1 MIDMTEND
9 FGVILRPVL
18 PDGEEWE
25 GDVQVSVFSNL
36 MPKVDDETH
45 AQLMFLAYKLAAMVQ
60 YCTDNPDFDDVISD
74 YATEMVD
81 DLGLIDP
88 DSYEIESSTSRVTSR
103 EGNVITLDFNTK
115 CEGEG

>member
-1 MIDMTEND
+1 MINMSEND
-9 FGVILRPVL
+9 FGVIMRPVL

-36 MPKVDDETH
+36 MPKVNDDTH
-45 AQLMFLAYKLAAMVQ
+45 AQLMFLAYKMSAMVQ
-60 YCTDNPDFDDVISD
+60 FCQDNEAFDEALED
-74 YATEMVD
+74 YTMDMVEE
-81 DLGLIDP
+81 LGLGDP
-88 DSYEIESSTSRVTSR
+88 SDELPSTRITGR

>member
-1 MIDMTEND
+1 MIDMEEND

-18 PDGEEWE
+18 SNEDTWV

-45 AQLMFLAYKLAAMVQ
+45 AQLMFLAYKMSAMVQ
-60 YCTDNPDFDDVISD
+60 FCQDNEDFDEALED
-74 YATEMVD
+74 YTMDMVEE
-81 DLGLIDP
+81 LGFGEEEPKLRTKKI
-88 DSYEIESSTSRVTSR
+88 VGR

-115 CEGEG
+115 CEGEC

>member
-1 MIDMTEND
+1 MIDMEEND

-18 PDGEEWE
+18 SGEDKWV

-45 AQLMFLAYKLAAMVQ
+45 AQLMFLAYKMSAMVQ
-60 YCTDNPDFDDVISD
+60 FCQDNEDFDAALED
-74 YATEMVD
+74 YTMDMVEE
-81 DLGLIDP
+81 LGFGEEEPELRTNKI
-88 DSYEIESSTSRVTSR
+88 VGR

-115 CEGEG
+115 CEGEC

>member
-9 FGVILRPVL
+9 FGVIMRPVL

-36 MPKVDDETH
+36 MPKVGDDTH
-45 AQLMFLAYKLAAMVQ
+45 AQLMFLAYKMSAMVQ
-60 YCTDNPDFDDVISD
+60 FCNENPDFDDTLTD
-74 YATEMVD
+74 YTDAMID
-81 DLGLIDP
+81 SLGLEEDEREVDP
-88 DSYEIESSTSRVTSR
+88 KDKITSKV
-103 EGNVITLDFNTK
+103 GNVITLDFNTK

>member
-1 MIDMTEND
+1 MIDMSEND

-18 PDGEEWE
+18 SDKEEWV

-45 AQLMFLAYKLAAMVQ
+45 AQLMFLAYKMSAMVQ
-60 YCTDNPDFDDVISD
+60 FCQDNPDFDEALED
-74 YATEMVD
+74 YAMSVVD
-81 DLGLIDP
+81 ELGFGEEEPELRTNKI
-88 DSYEIESSTSRVTSR
+88 VGR

-115 CEGEG
+115 CEGEC

>member
-18 PDGEEWE
+18 VDGKEWV

-45 AQLMFLAYKLAAMVQ
+45 AQLMFLAYKMSAMVQ
-60 YCTDNPDFDDVISD
+60 FCQDNPDFDESLEDFTMD
-74 YATEMVD
+74 MLEG
-81 DLGLIDP
+81 LGLGDSDP
-88 DSYEIESSTSRVTSR
+88 VDSKQTKIVGR

-115 CEGEG
+115 CEGEC

>member
-1 MIDMTEND
+1 MIDMEEND

-18 PDGEEWE
+18 SDEDKWV

-45 AQLMFLAYKLAAMVQ
+45 AQLMFLAYKMSAMVQ
-60 YCTDNPDFDDVISD
+60 FCQDNEDFDEALED
-74 YATEMVD
+74 YTMDTVEE
-81 DLGLIDP
+81 LGFGEEEPELRTNKI
-88 DSYEIESSTSRVTSR
+88 VGR

-115 CEGEG
+115 CEGEC

>member
-18 PDGEEWE
+18 SEKEEWV

-36 MPKVDDETH
+36 MPYVDDETH
-45 AQLMFLAYKLAAMVQ
+45 AQLMFLAYKMSAMVQ
-60 YCTDNPDFDDVISD
+60 FCQDNVEFDEALED
-74 YATEMVD
+74 YTMDMVD
-81 DLGLIDP
+81 DLGLDDIQSDKAP
-88 DSYEIESSTSRVTSR
+88 STRITGR
-103 EGNVITLDFNTK
+103 DGNVITLDFNTK

>member
-45 AQLMFLAYKLAAMVQ
+45 AQLMFLAYKMSAMVQ
-60 YCTDNPDFDDVISD
+60 FCQDNEDFDAALED
-74 YATEMVD
+74 YTMDMVEE
-81 DLGLIDP
+81 LGLGDSDP
-88 DSYEIESSTSRVTSR
+88 VDSKQTKIVGR

-115 CEGEG
+115 CEGEC

>member
-18 PDGEEWE
+18 VDGKEWV
-25 GDVQVSVFSNL
+25 GDVQVSVFSNQ

-45 AQLMFLAYKLAAMVQ
+45 AQLMFLAYKMSAMVQ
-60 YCTDNPDFDDVISD
+60 FCQDNDAFDEALED
-74 YATEMVD
+74 YTMDMVEE
-81 DLGLIDP
+81 LGLG
-88 DSYEIESSTSRVTSR
+88 DSDTEEPKQSKIVGR

-115 CEGEG
+115 CEGEC